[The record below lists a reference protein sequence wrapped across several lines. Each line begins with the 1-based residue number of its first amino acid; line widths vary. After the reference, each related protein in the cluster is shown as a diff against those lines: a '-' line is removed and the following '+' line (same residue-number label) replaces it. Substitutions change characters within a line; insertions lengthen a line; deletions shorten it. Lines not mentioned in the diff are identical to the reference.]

1 VNAVATKRL
10 NANLYNIYLILRFN
24 PAAAAASLLGSLLVM
39 VFGGLH
45 LIVPGHVWLLVAIL
59 GRAFPPGRF
68 SVFKPLVG
76 APPKQRVMEGRKLFV
91 EDLLFKLFD
100 GLDFIVEL
108 VMLV

>member
-1 VNAVATKRL
+1 L
-10 NANLYNIYLILRFN
+10 
-24 PAAAAASLLGSLLVM
+24 

-45 LIVPGHVWLLVAIL
+45 LVVPGHVSLLIAIL
-59 GRAFPPGRF
+59 DRAFPLLSCRF

-76 APPKQRVMEGRKLFV
+76 APPKKRVMEGRKLFV